1 MQNMTKNMTKT
12 SRSFASLTAQRFFV
26 LLLPALMA
34 GCNYNDL
41 KNVPAPTGKT
51 GQPNPAL
58 VVDFATVKS
67 QVLDPACI
75 RCHSGANPRGGIRLE
90 TFEQVFALKD
100 SLRVQVETGAMPPRP
115 PGLSPDQKALVL
127 AWVDSGAPERT
138 VITPPPSGPVTSD
151 PSSPLPP
158 VSSVPSFLEVSSRV
172 FSPHCVKCHNNTDD
186 KGGVNL
192 EDFGSAKKHAREIAF
207 TLDTDDMPRRAP
219 PLSPELKAIVYA
231 WIDGGTPN

>member
-1 MQNMTKNMTKT
+1 MQNMAKT
-12 SRSFASLTAQRFFV
+12 GRKIARQKAQSGLM
-26 LLLPALMA
+26 LLLIALIA

-41 KNVPAPTGKT
+41 KNQPVPAGKT
-51 GQPNPAL
+51 GQPNPEL

-75 RCHSGANPRGGIRLE
+75 RCHSGATPRGGIRLE

-138 VITPPPSGPVTSD
+138 VITPPPS
-151 PSSPLPP
+151 
-158 VSSVPSFLEVSSRV
+158 VPSFLEVSSKV
-172 FSPHCVKCHNNTDD
+172 FIPHCVKCHSNEED

-192 EDFGSAKKHAREIAF
+192 EDFGSAKQYASEIAF
-207 TLDTDDMPRRAP
+207 ALDTDDMPRRAP
-219 PLSPELKAIVYA
+219 PLPPELKALVYA